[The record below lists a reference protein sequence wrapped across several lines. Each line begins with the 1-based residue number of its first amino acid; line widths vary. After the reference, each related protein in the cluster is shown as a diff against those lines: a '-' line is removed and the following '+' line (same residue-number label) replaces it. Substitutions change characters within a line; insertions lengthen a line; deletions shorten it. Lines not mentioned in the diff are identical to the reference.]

1 MKRISQVLFLSLT
14 LVLFNSCGV
23 IEGIF
28 KAGVWV
34 GILFVVAIIAVVIWI
49 ISKFFKNT
57 H

>member
-14 LVLFNSCGV
+14 LVLFNSCAV

>member
-1 MKRISQVLFLSLT
+1 MKRFSQVLFLSLT
-14 LVLFNSCGV
+14 LVLFNSCAV